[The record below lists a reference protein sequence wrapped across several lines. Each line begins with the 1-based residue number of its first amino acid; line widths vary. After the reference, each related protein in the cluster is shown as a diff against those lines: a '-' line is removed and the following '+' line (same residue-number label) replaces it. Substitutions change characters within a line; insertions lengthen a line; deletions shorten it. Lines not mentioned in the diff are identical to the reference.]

1 MNVHYTL
8 KANGGTIMVPADD
21 ATKLRMELASQNLP
35 SAGVGYEIF
44 DKSDA
49 FGTTAFVQNINRLR
63 ALEGELTRS
72 IETLDNID
80 SARVHLVI
88 PQRQIFSRNSE
99 PPTASVVLKLRNSLN
114 HDQVVAI
121 QHLVA
126 AAVAGLKPGR
136 VAVVDDQGDLLAGG
150 DGSDSADAD
159 SAAQDQQTT
168 DYEERMRKR
177 IENIVASVVGQG
189 HVRVQVAAD
198 VKYNHVQQT
207 SETFDPDSK
216 VVRSTQTIDS
226 SSSDTSNNKSNA
238 VSVASALPA
247 GTQNTSGGSGG
258 NSGDKSSNSHNEET
272 TNYEISKT
280 VRTSTQDGGQ
290 VKRLSVAVVVDG
302 TVKTLPNGKTQYTP
316 RSKAEMAQ
324 IQNLVESAIGY
335 DKARGDKVEVVNM
348 AFARMDV
355 GSFAPVPKPLLG
367 LDSAYWFKIIEA
379 GILSL
384 TALLIGLFVVRP
396 LIRNMFAPIPGVG
409 GTAQIAGPQQQG
421 AGQLPAPGGD
431 AARRTR
437 PDRRRRQSGRPA
449 RTGGRLHDR
458 HPAHRRTGAR
468 ILDQESRRGRR
479 LASRRSA
486 GDPAHLAPSTGVR
499 TNAPAYKNRSER
511 RHQQAHGPG
520 ALGRADARPW
530 RGSRP
535 AALVADGRGRD
546 QGSHAAD
553 VQSGHHQLVRGR
565 KGSGR
570 IRLADVGHRLA
581 DGLL

>member
-1 MNVHYTL
+1 MKGVGAARFGVMAGVAAALTAFFLYIAGVISEPAQSILFAGLAPRDASQVTAKLDAMNVHYTL
-8 KANGGTIMVPADD
+8 KGNGGTILVPADK

-114 HDQVVAI
+114 RGQVSAI

-150 DGSDSADAD
+150 DGKDAADAD
-159 SAAQDQQTT
+159 AAEQDQQTA

-177 IENIVASVVGQG
+177 IQNIVASVVGAG

-198 VKYNHVQQT
+198 VKYNHIQET
-207 SETFDPDSK
+207 SEKYDPDGK

-226 SSSDTSNNKSNA
+226 SSSDSSKNAANA
-238 VSVASALPA
+238 VSVSSALPA
-247 GTQNTSGGSGG
+247 GSQGTSSNGG
-258 NSGDKSSNSHNEET
+258 NNSGSKSSNSRNEET

-280 VRTSTQDGGQ
+280 VRTSTENGGD

-302 TVKTLPNGKTQYTP
+302 TVKTLAGGKSKYTP
-316 RSKAEMAQ
+316 RSKQEMAQ
-324 IQNLVESAIGY
+324 IASLVKSAIGY

-348 AFARMDV
+348 PFARMDV
-355 GSFAPVPKPLLG
+355 GPLEPAPKPLLG

-396 LIRNMFAPIPGVG
+396 LIRNMFAPIPQTGT
-409 GTAQIAGPQQQG
+409 TAQLAGPQAV
-421 AGQLPAPGGD
+421 AGQLPAPGGE
-431 AARRTR
+431 A
-437 PDRRRRQSGRPA
+437 
-449 RTGGRLHDR
+449 
-458 HPAHRRTGAR
+458 
-468 ILDQESRRGRR
+468 
-479 LASRRSA
+479 SA
-486 GDPAHLAPSTGVR
+486 G
-499 TNAPAYKNRSER
+499 APA
-511 RHQQAHGPG
+511 QIA
-520 ALGRADARPW
+520 AD
-530 RGSRP
+530 GSL
-535 AALVADGRGRD
+535 AALPGPSEANAMIDIQRIDGQVKESSVRKVGEVVDTHPEEALAILRTWL
-546 QGSHAAD
+546 
-553 VQSGHHQLVRGR
+553 HQP
-565 KGSGR
+565 
-570 IRLADVGHRLA
+570 A
-581 DGLL
+581 